1 MKFQLTIIFTLLSH
15 FISAQLTISGVVK
28 NEEGKTI
35 SGANIT
41 ISPNGSDETL
51 AYFITKS
58 DGKYILKINNPS
70 HETYE
75 IKVRAMNYA
84 FISDL
89 VNESSNNFDFT
100 LQEKAIELKEVK
112 LKESPIRK
120 KGDTIAYDVSS
131 FKDIKDRSI
140 ADVIKKMPGIEI
152 EASGRILYQGEPINK
167 YYIEGM
173 DLLGGKYALAN
184 ENLSADAVDKVQILE
199 NHQPIKIL
207 DSLVYSPKAALN
219 IKLKNKMTY
228 SGKAEVGL
236 GISPML
242 YHANI
247 TPMLFTKKQQMI
259 GSYQGN
265 NSGNDVSRQLKTL
278 SLEDLLNDSE
288 KFSNER
294 WLSISGIQTP
304 NFNSERWLDNAINI
318 GTWNHLFK
326 LKKDLDLRL
335 NLSYLNDY
343 QKRFGETITQYF
355 LPTGDLLLDEK
366 KQNYLQTE
374 SLNLKATLQRNSS
387 TNYLENVLEFIG
399 NWDSSRGNL
408 TRNSSPI
415 QQNLNQ
421 PNRQFSN
428 QFSTIKKIGK
438 QLITLKSII
447 SYKDYTE
454 NLKVSPGIFTDFIHQ
469 GKPYQEA
476 YQQLSFSK
484 FLTNHY
490 AEFTKGI
497 KSFSVQSKIGVKY
510 IDHSMESDLFTDSEP
525 TASIFTN
532 NTGWSTFN
540 PYVENR
546 LSYKK
551 NRLNMSFGIP
561 FQWYNLTNKL
571 VDSKKTFNRFYIEP
585 KFNLSLDFSKFWKV
599 LTSQNFSND
608 LGSLTNL
615 HDGFILYNYNSIQ
628 QKSGDF
634 NEVKKWN
641 SSLRFEYKNPIKS
654 RFINFGYSYSWN
666 ENNLL
671 YNYKYNEDSS
681 TILEVINQKNHQQTH
696 AINAKISQYFSK
708 IKSTFNLSGGY
719 NFTKYDQLLNNSLIE
734 INNTILISNLDASFR
749 LLSWMTLEYKYG
761 ITNYKNKLSESVNS
775 RSITNQT
782 HQVGLHFFPA
792 DRHYIKMNMDVYVND
807 DTRLNPNSTFGDLMY
822 RYSLKKKKIDFEFNA
837 YNLFNEKYFSQN
849 NFSANYEQRFVYN
862 LRPTQFMLTTR
873 FNF

>member
-1 MKFQLTIIFTLLSH
+1 MRLLLTLFFILFSYVIF
-15 FISAQLTISGVVK
+15 AQLTISGVVK
-28 NEEGKTI
+28 NEEGKPI
-35 SGANIT
+35 SGANVT
-41 ISPNGSDETL
+41 ISPSTSDETL

-58 DGKYILKINNPS
+58 DGKYSIKIDNPS

-84 FISDL
+84 FTSDL
-89 VNESSNNFDFT
+89 VNESSTNFDFT

-120 KGDTIAYDVSS
+120 KGDTIAYDVSN
-131 FKDIKDRSI
+131 FKDIQDRSI

-184 ENLSADAVDKVQILE
+184 ENLSAGAVDKVQILE

-207 DSLVYSPKAALN
+207 DSLVYSSKTALN
-219 IKLKNKMTY
+219 IKLKSKITY

-236 GISPML
+236 GASPLL
-242 YHANI
+242 YQANI

-259 GSYQGN
+259 SSYQGN
-265 NSGNDVSRQLKTL
+265 NRGNDVSRQLTTL
-278 SLEDLLNDSE
+278 SLEDFLNESE
-288 KFSNER
+288 KFSNES
-294 WLSISGIQTP
+294 WLSIAGVQTP
-304 NFNSERWLDNAINI
+304 NFDGERWLDNAVNM
-318 GTWNHLFK
+318 GTWNHLVK
-326 LKKDLDLRL
+326 INKDLDLRV

-343 QKRFGETITQYF
+343 QKRFGGTTTQYF

-387 TNYLENVLEFIG
+387 TNYLENVLEFMG
-399 NWDSSRGNL
+399 DWNSSRGNL
-408 TRNSSPI
+408 IRNSSPI

-447 SYKDYTE
+447 SYKDYSE

-469 GKPYQEA
+469 GNPYQEA

-484 FLTNHY
+484 FLTNNY

-510 IDHSMESDLFTDSEP
+510 IHHSMESDLFTDSEP
-525 TASIFTN
+525 SALIFIN

-546 LSYKK
+546 FSYKK

-599 LTSQNFSND
+599 STSQNFSND

-641 SSLRFEYKNPIKS
+641 SSLRFEYKNPITS
-654 RFINFGYSYSWN
+654 RFVNFGYSYNWS
-666 ENNLL
+666 ENNLI
-671 YNYKYNEDSS
+671 YNYSYNADAS
-681 TILEVINQKNHQQTH
+681 TVLEALNLKNHQQTH
-696 AINAKISQYFSK
+696 SVNAKISQYFSK
-708 IKSTFNLSGGY
+708 IKTTFNLAGGY
-719 NFTKYDQLLNNSLIE
+719 NFTKYDQLLNNNLVE
-734 INNTILISNLDASFR
+734 INNTILTSNLDASFR

-775 RSITNQT
+775 RSVTNQL

-792 DRHYIKMNMDVYVND
+792 DRHYVKMNMDFYVND

-862 LRPTQFMLTTR
+862 LRPTQFMLMTR